1 MTGSEVSCCQAWPE
15 VACSR
20 VSESHTVLALALW
33 WCHWHSSACPLL
45 HCLFL
50 PFPWSTYTLLQHWV
64 SSIPPALRPRLQ
76 SPWADFLSTHSQVR
90 IYFSQTLYNAQDLTG
105 PYVLILPFT
114 KPLFFKDVSMLITS
128 TYFLII
134 PTLEEI
140 SISAPIVPEFFQ
152 ESKPVPSQSH
162 WPPLLLTQA
171 NLCSIY
177 HPLAWP
183 SSFPKVFIIWLN
195 YHQFANDFSGHIVSP
210 HLSTLIS
217 SCGLGFSIW
226 LWTTCSK

>member
-33 WCHWHSSACPLL
+33 WCRWHSSACPLL

-140 SISAPIVPEFFQ
+140 SISAPIVPKFFQ
-152 ESKPVPSQSH
+152 ESKPVPSNHTGLPSFSLRQTSAVFTTL
-162 WPPLLLTQA
+162 WPGPLLFLKFLLYDSTITSLQMTF
-171 NLCSIY
+171 
-177 HPLAWP
+177 LATLWVLIFP
-183 SSFPKVFIIWLN
+183 HSFPAV
-195 YHQFANDFSGHIVSP
+195 D
-210 HLSTLIS
+210 
-217 SCGLGFSIW
+217 
-226 LWTTCSK
+226 